1 MSSTVFG
8 VEPKNSNNKFIWVPT
23 NHISIASQFL
33 PENLE
38 NMFALVTTIKDFS
51 TMKEI
56 GFLLMTFSEKDI
68 FNVYDKIKITEGTYG
83 LIEDSEGNII
93 SCGDKSLLGT
103 KSILYSRFKDRMDQS
118 SNGSINFTD
127 KNKEYLLMYDTL
139 ETNNWKLIYVIPKAD
154 LFKNI
159 NMIRNVFLTII
170 LVCLIV
176 SISLVFFIS
185 KGISKPIE
193 DIISVMHKFGR
204 GDLSIRI
211 SKYNN
216 RTDEIGVLAEKFNSM
231 INQINY
237 LINTNYRNEIKKK
250 EAELKALEAQI
261 NPHFLYNTLDCI
273 NFMARKHKLY
283 EISDMV
289 IALGELMRI
298 SIKKDLNIIT
308 VKDEIRYIQN
318 YMTIQ
323 KIRYKEKLELKID
336 IYDDIFSIKIPKL
349 ILQPL
354 LENAVVHGIEGKMG
368 NGTIT
373 INGYRSEFDI
383 IFEIK
388 DDGVGFDAEKV
399 KKMLEHNLSEYENM
413 NRDVLMMKQS
423 EAEYEGAA
431 SNIGLYNVDMRIKLM
446 YGMKYGLSIKS
457 KIGEGTE
464 ILVKLPQNCEQQIK
478 Y

>member
-1 MSSTVFG
+1 
-8 VEPKNSNNKFIWVPT
+8 
-23 NHISIASQFL
+23 
-33 PENLE
+33 
-38 NMFALVTTIKDFS
+38 
-51 TMKEI
+51 
-56 GFLLMTFSEKDI
+56 
-68 FNVYDKIKITEGTYG
+68 
-83 LIEDSEGNII
+83 
-93 SCGDKSLLGT
+93 
-103 KSILYSRFKDRMDQS
+103 
-118 SNGSINFTD
+118 
-127 KNKEYLLMYDTL
+127 MYDTL
-139 ETNNWKLIYVIPKAD
+139 ETNNWKLIYVIPKVD

-261 NPHFLYNTLDCI
+261 NPHFLFNTLDCI
-273 NFMARKHKLY
+273 NFMARKHKVY

-308 VKDEIRYIQN
+308 VKDEIGYIQN

-336 IYDDIFSIKIPKL
+336 IYDDVFSVKIPKL

-373 INGYRSEFDI
+373 INGYRSECDI

-399 KKMLEHNLSEYENM
+399 KKMLEHNFSEYENM

-423 EAEYEGAA
+423 EAEYERSS

-464 ILVKLPQNCEQQIK
+464 ISVKLPQNCELEIK
-478 Y
+478 N